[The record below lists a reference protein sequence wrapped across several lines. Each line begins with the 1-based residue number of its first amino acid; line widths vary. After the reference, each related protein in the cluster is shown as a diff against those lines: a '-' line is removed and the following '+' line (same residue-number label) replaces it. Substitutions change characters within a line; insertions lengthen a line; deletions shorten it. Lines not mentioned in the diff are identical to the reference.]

1 VAGKI
6 GGEALVRNQRS
17 AMDVFQFLIIP
28 QYVLGGVLVPLHG
41 VPGYI
46 NVIAAVVLLRYAVDL
61 VRGVFL
67 HGTPGYQ
74 QVVSTSPVLDAVVIA
89 GVFGWR

>member
-1 VAGKI
+1 MRI
-6 GGEALVRNQRS
+6 
-17 AMDVFQFLIIP
+17 
-28 QYVLGGVLVPLHG
+28 VLGLTPRLLRSSYTGALAAASVDDATPL
-41 VPGYI
+41 P
-46 NVIAAVVLLRYAVDL
+46 LRYAVDL

-89 GVFGWR
+89 GVFALALTAGALVFDYRERTR

>member
-1 VAGKI
+1 
-6 GGEALVRNQRS
+6 
-17 AMDVFQFLIIP
+17 
-28 QYVLGGVLVPLHG
+28 
-41 VPGYI
+41 
-46 NVIAAVVLLRYAVDL
+46 VDL

-89 GVFGWR
+89 CVFALALTAGALVFDYRERTR